1 MTRKFFVSLPV
12 RDLPKS
18 IAFFTALGFEF
29 DPKFNGDHSACMIV
43 SEGACV
49 MLLTASFFGGFTKR
63 ELCDTRTHEEALFSF
78 SASSRSDVDAI
89 VAKAV
94 AHGGM
99 SAGPPEDH
107 GFMYDHGFYDLDGHG
122 WNVVW
127 TDPSAT

>member
-1 MTRKFFVSLPV
+1 MARKFFVSLPV

-18 IAFFTALGFEF
+18 MAFFTALGFEF
-29 DPKFNGDHSACMIV
+29 DPKLTGDHSACMIM
-43 SEGACV
+43 SEGASV
-49 MLLTASFFGGFTKR
+49 MLLTESFFGGFTKR
-63 ELCDTRTHEEALFSF
+63 ELCDTRTQEEALFSF
-78 SASSRSDVDAI
+78 SVASRSDVDAI

-94 AHGGM
+94 AHGGV

-127 TDPSAT
+127 SDPSAT